1 MNDATQF
8 FNTSGS
14 YEISRSLRFNSAD
27 SAHLSRNS
35 ASAGNRKTWTWSGW
49 VKKSTQNIANN
60 EYLFETRSGSSDST
74 IFSLGFANGG
84 FGTTKDALTIFRY
97 SFYNL
102 ITTQLFRDT
111 SAWYHI
117 VLVADTTQATASNR
131 LKLYVNGTQVTS
143 FSTAVYPS
151 LNEDLPINTT
161 NAHVIGGLSYL
172 NACLAEIYF
181 IDSQALTPSSFGMFD
196 ANNVWQPK
204 AYTGSYGTNGFH
216 LDFADN
222 SAATATTLGKDTSGN
237 GNNWTPNNLSVTA
250 GAGNDSL
257 VDSPTNYGT
266 DTGAGGTVRG
276 NYCTLNPLGLGGGT
290 LSNGNLT
297 VSTSSPTPAVGTFAM
312 TSGKWY
318 WEVTLTTA
326 ANPRVGVY
334 NIGAASP
341 ANLGGTAN
349 GWAIIN
355 APSRVYHNGA
365 TTSYGSFSGASGN
378 IVMVAYDADL
388 GRIWYGENGT
398 WFASGNPATNS
409 NPSQT
414 SVTGTAIVPASS
426 SGLGSNVHDCN
437 FGQRSFS
444 YQAPSGFK
452 ALCTANLPT
461 PTITKPRTV
470 MDVVTYTGTGSTLTP
485 TSTLGFSPDLVWIKS
500 RSSVTD
506 HALYDAVR
514 GAQARLES
522 NTTDAEVTSDNGLTA
537 FNSNGFTLGTQA
549 EVNYNAAT
557 YAGWCWDAGS
567 STVANTAGSIS
578 SQVRANASAGFSVVT
593 FTGTGA
599 NATIGHGLGVAPQM
613 AIVKRRNTTGDWA
626 VWHTGIAA
634 TNYLILN
641 SGAAEASG
649 ATYWNSTSPT
659 STVFSVGTATNT
671 NANTG
676 TYVSY
681 CFAPVA
687 GYSAF
692 GRYTGNGQ
700 TETSGPFI
708 YCGFRPRFVLIKKT
722 SSTDNWKIFDSV
734 RDTYNVTDKSLQA
747 DKSAAENVGEG
758 YNKVDILSNG
768 FAIRVANA
776 SYGLNTND
784 TFIYAA
790 FAESPFALARAR

>member
-1 MNDATQF
+1 MSVFYNNALIGASGQATSAYQI
-8 FNTSGS
+8 
-14 YEISRSLRFNSAD
+14 ERSIRLNSAD
-27 SAHLSRNS
+27 SAYLSRTP

-49 VKKSTQNIANN
+49 VKKTS
-60 EYLFETRSGSSDST
+60 
-74 IFSLGFANGG
+74 NGG
-84 FGTTKDALTIFRY
+84 DYRSFFTAFNSTSVNTALDFSDTD
-97 SFYNL
+97 NL
-102 ITTQLFRDT
+102 RLTALGGGSMTLVTSAVYRDP

-117 VLVADTTQATASNR
+117 VFAVDTTQATASNR
-131 LKLYVNGTQVTS
+131 AKLYVNGTQITT
-143 FSTAVYPS
+143 FSTASYPS
-151 LNEDLPINTT
+151 QNSDTEVSNTV
-161 NAHVIGGLSYL
+161 NHQIGRNPYAGFPQPL
-172 NACLAEIYF
+172 NAFLADVF
-181 IDSQALTPSSFGMFD
+181 LIDGQALTPSSFGVFD

-204 AYTGSYGTNGFH
+204 AYTGSYGTNGFQ
-216 LDFADN
+216 LKFADN

-452 ALCTANLPT
+452 ALCTQNLP
-461 PTITKPRTV
+461 V
-470 MDVVTYTGTGSTLTP
+470 
-485 TSTLGFSPDLVWIKS
+485 
-500 RSSVTD
+500 
-506 HALYDAVR
+506 
-514 GAQARLES
+514 
-522 NTTDAEVTSDNGLTA
+522 
-537 FNSNGFTLGTQA
+537 
-549 EVNYNAAT
+549 
-557 YAGWCWDAGS
+557 
-567 STVANTAGSIS
+567 GSITTS
-578 SQVRANASAGFSVVT
+578 GSFTGNANA
-593 FTGTGA
+593 
-599 NATIGHGLGVAPQM
+599 N
-613 AIVKRRNTTGDWA
+613 
-626 VWHTGIAA
+626 
-634 TNYLILN
+634 
-641 SGAAEASG
+641 
-649 ATYWNSTSPT
+649 
-659 STVFSVGTATNT
+659 
-671 NANTG
+671 
-676 TYVSY
+676 
-681 CFAPVA
+681 
-687 GYSAF
+687 
-692 GRYTGNGQ
+692 
-700 TETSGPFI
+700 GPFI
-708 YCGFRPRFVLIKKT
+708 WLNGVPTAMTI
-722 SSTDNWKIFDSV
+722 NGNSV
-734 RDTYNVTDKSLQA
+734 TFGTHA
-747 DKSAAENVGEG
+747 DK
-758 YNKVDILSNG
+758 LSNG
-768 FAIRVANA
+768 FKVRTNST
-776 SYGLNTND
+776 SYNTSGNNTYSITTTGD
-784 TFIYAA
+784 KFKN
-790 FAESPFALARAR
+790 ARAQTNP